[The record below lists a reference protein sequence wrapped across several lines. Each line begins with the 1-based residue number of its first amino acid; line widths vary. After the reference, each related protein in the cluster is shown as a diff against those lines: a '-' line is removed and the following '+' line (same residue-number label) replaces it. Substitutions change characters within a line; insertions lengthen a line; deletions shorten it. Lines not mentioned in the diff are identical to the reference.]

1 LFEVSPNGEPNR
13 PGTPLSTDGRP
24 IYALAFS
31 ADSSLLVGGGAEG
44 SFAVWEVSDVRTPRP
59 IGPPVPASI
68 GSINALSFAPGQT
81 WLAAVGGA
89 GKAVLWDVAGLLDLR
104 THVVE
109 QACART
115 GRGLTP
121 SEWAAL
127 TEGLAY
133 QDTCAPG

>member
-1 LFEVSPNGEPNR
+1 MPDFADGTVRFRAVGDPAEV
-13 PGTPLSTDGRP
+13 TDGP
-24 IYALAFS
+24 
-31 ADSSLLVGGGAEG
+31 VGN
-44 SFAVWEVSDVRTPRP
+44 VRTPRP